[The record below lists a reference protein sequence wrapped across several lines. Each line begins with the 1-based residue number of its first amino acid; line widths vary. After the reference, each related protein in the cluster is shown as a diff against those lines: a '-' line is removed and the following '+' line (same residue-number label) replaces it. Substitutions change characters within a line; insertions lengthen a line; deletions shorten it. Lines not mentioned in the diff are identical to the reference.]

1 MLDGVVLDWRPGGTR
16 HIPLMVESGKEIEGM
31 NEEEEKQEANDGYW
45 PITRFAM
52 RLAIWTIVFSV
63 IGAIVISFTGFHFSF

>member
-1 MLDGVVLDWRPGGTR
+1 VSDLRPVGTR
-16 HIPLMVESGKEIEGM
+16 LIPLVVESGKEIEGM

-63 IGAIVISFTGFHFSF
+63 VGAIVISFTGFHFSF

>member
-1 MLDGVVLDWRPGGTR
+1 
-16 HIPLMVESGKEIEGM
+16 M

-63 IGAIVISFTGFHFSF
+63 VGAIVISSTGFHFSF